1 MNIPIWINGYTGT
14 YGHTDDLK
22 VVVISDEEAMR
33 LYNMTKKERVELG
46 VNKGRTLTLIDDE
59 LRATRD

>member
-1 MNIPIWINGYTGT
+1 MNIPIWINGYTGA

-22 VVVISDEEAMR
+22 VTVISDEEAMR
-33 LYNMTKKERVELG
+33 LSNMTKKERIELG

>member
-1 MNIPIWINGYTGT
+1 MNIPIWINGYTGA

-22 VVVISDEEAMR
+22 VIVISDEEAMR
-33 LYNMTKKERVELG
+33 LSNMTKKERIELG
-46 VNKGRTLTLIDDE
+46 VNKGRTVTLIDNE

>member
-1 MNIPIWINGYTGT
+1 VNIPIWINGYTGA

-22 VVVISDEEAMR
+22 VIVISDEEALR
-33 LYNMTKKERVELG
+33 LSNMTKKERIEFG
-46 VNKGRTLTLIDDE
+46 VNKGRTVTLIDNE

>member
-1 MNIPIWINGYTGT
+1 MNIPIWINGYTGA

-22 VVVISDEEAMR
+22 VIVISDEEALR
-33 LYNMTKKERVELG
+33 LSNMTKKERIEFG
-46 VNKGRTLTLIDDE
+46 VNKGRTVTLIDNE

>member
-1 MNIPIWINGYTGT
+1 MNIPIWINGYTGA

-22 VVVISDEEAMR
+22 VIVISDEEAMR

>member
-1 MNIPIWINGYTGT
+1 MNIPIWINGYTGA
-14 YGHTDDLK
+14 YGHTADLK
-22 VVVISDEEAMR
+22 VIVISDEEAMR
-33 LYNMTKKERVELG
+33 LSNMTKKERIELG

>member
-1 MNIPIWINGYTGT
+1 MNIPIWINGYTGA

-22 VVVISDEEAMR
+22 VLIISDVEAAH
-33 LYNMTKKERVELG
+33 LDNMTHKERIELG
-46 VNKGRTLTLIDDE
+46 ANKGRTLTLIDDE